1 MNTASVIITAV
12 IAVLFALAVRH
23 IIKNRGS
30 CAACGQENCPL
41 HAGGKCPSCVRCNA
55 KADRR
60 MQ

>member
-1 MNTASVIITAV
+1 MNTASVIITAA

-30 CAACGQENCPL
+30 CAACGKKNCPL
-41 HAGGKCPSCVRCNA
+41 HAVGKCSSCARCNA

-60 MQ
+60 M